1 LWQAYRQRSL
11 AFPERVAVRTQRG
24 TLTFAELYE
33 ASDLAARAY
42 RRLGL
47 PEGTFVAL
55 GAANSLA
62 FLPALLGLWRH
73 SATVGLVSPANGPSE
88 LGAIDRHAPP
98 YAYLVSSTIA
108 EGWSRTVGAGIVP
121 LEPDVAGE
129 RFCLL
134 LSEEG
139 RARVPVA
146 DTALIKF
153 TSGSTGEPKG
163 VALTASNV
171 LAEGSAITESLAL
184 TPDDAVLA
192 PVPLTHSYGFDLG
205 GLATLESGATLV
217 LTDTFIGRR
226 VIADLAEGRCS
237 MFLGVPAMYRILV
250 DTPLRVV
257 PSLRSMRYLLSCTA
271 PLSPALISAFHHRF
285 DASICQHYGSSEAGA
300 VTTHVPAVVL
310 DKPDSVGRP
319 MQNVVLR
326 IVDADGRELPQGA
339 EGEVV
344 VQGPAVAQRYVMGA
358 SDDRPLGDGTV
369 RMGDRGILDPDGF
382 LFLRGRMDDVIN
394 VGGFKVSP
402 LEVVQVL
409 ERFEPVREAAVTA
422 ARDSHGEEVIYAAVT
437 LRHPAA
443 ETEILEFCRSQL
455 AEYKVPRR
463 IDIREALPRGPSGKI
478 RLRPEDVPS

>member
-1 LWQAYRQRSL
+1 MWHTYRQRSL
-11 AFPERVAVRTQRG
+11 AFSERVAVRTSRG
-24 TLTFAELYE
+24 ALTFAELYE
-33 ASDLAARAY
+33 ASDLAAEAY
-42 RRLGL
+42 RRSGL

-55 GAANSLA
+55 GAPNSLA

-88 LGAIDRHAPP
+88 LGAIDRHAAPF
-98 YAYLVSSTIA
+98 AYLVSATIA
-108 EGWSRTVGAGIVP
+108 EAWSRTVGARIVP
-121 LEPDVAGE
+121 LEPDIVGE

-134 LSEEG
+134 FPKGE
-139 RARVPVA
+139 RARVPT
-146 DTALIKF
+146 DTALVKF

-171 LAEGSAITESLAL
+171 LAEGSAITGTLAL
-184 TPDDAVLA
+184 SPDDAILA

-205 GLATLESGATLV
+205 GLGALQSGATLV
-217 LTDTFIGRR
+217 LPDVFIGRR
-226 VIADLAEGRCS
+226 VIADLATGRCS
-237 MFLGVPAMYRILV
+237 VFLGVPAMFRFLV

-257 PSLRSMRYLLSCTA
+257 PSLGSVRYLLSCTA
-271 PLSPALISAFHHRF
+271 PLSTALISAFHGRF

-310 DKPDSVGRP
+310 DKPDSVGRA
-319 MQNVVLR
+319 MENVALR
-326 IVDADGRELPQGA
+326 IVDADGRELPHGA

-344 VQGPAVAQRYVMGA
+344 VRGPAVARRYVMGA
-358 SDDRPLGDGTV
+358 PDDRPLGDGTV
-369 RMGDRGILDPDGF
+369 RMGDRGILDPEGF
-382 LFLRGRMDDVIN
+382 LCLRGRMDDAIN
-394 VGGFKVSP
+394 VGGFKVDP

-409 ERFEPVREAAVTA
+409 ERFEAIREAGVAA

-437 LRHPAA
+437 LRRPAS

-463 IDIREALPRGPSGKI
+463 IDIRDALPRGPSGKI